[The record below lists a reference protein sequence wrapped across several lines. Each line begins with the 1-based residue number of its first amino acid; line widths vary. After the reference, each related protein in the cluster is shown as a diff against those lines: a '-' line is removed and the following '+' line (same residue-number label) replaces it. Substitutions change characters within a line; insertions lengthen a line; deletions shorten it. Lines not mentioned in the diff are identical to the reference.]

1 MCKHMYIPKYNMA
14 SLCNTICIYA
24 FRAEENHIQ
33 PKYRAVEPSPK
44 GYIYKNLLYL
54 KLDL

>member
-1 MCKHMYIPKYNMA
+1 MCKHMYIPKYNIT

-33 PKYRAVEPSPK
+33 PKYRAVEPSLK